1 MTVLAAPPEGTATV
15 ALEPLRAA
23 LLARATAEAA
33 QVRADAE
40 EDARRRLDDARHE
53 ADRLVADARERGA
66 ADAGWV
72 LAVEETTLRR
82 SARGVVLAAQRDA
95 WERLRRESR
104 VAVRVLLQEPEVRD
118 GLAELLRTRLP
129 GCSVRD
135 TEDGGLVAETDD
147 GRSVDASV
155 EALVDRVLPGMDG
168 ERLWSP
174 T

>member
-1 MTVLAAPPEGTATV
+1 MTALTAPPEVTAAA

-23 LLARATAEAA
+23 LLARAAAEAA
-33 QVRADAE
+33 RVRADAE
-40 EDARRRLDDARHE
+40 ADARRRLDEARHE
-53 ADRLVADARERGA
+53 ADRLVADARDRGA

-72 LAVEETTLRR
+72 LAAEETALRR

-104 VAVRVLLQEPEVRD
+104 LAVRALLEEPGARD
-118 GLAELLRTRLP
+118 GLAALLRARLP
-129 GCSVRD
+129 GCSVQD
-135 TEDGGLVAETDD
+135 TEDGGLLAEADD
-147 GRSVDASV
+147 GRSIDASV
-155 EALVDRVLPGMDG
+155 AALVDRVLPGMDG